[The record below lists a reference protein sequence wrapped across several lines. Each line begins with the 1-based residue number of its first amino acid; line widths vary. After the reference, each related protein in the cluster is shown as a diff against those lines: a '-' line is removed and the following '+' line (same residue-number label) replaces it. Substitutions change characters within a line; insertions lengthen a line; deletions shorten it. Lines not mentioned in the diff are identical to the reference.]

1 METKKKALGRGLE
14 QLFTNNVIDFDNFE
28 EKIVSDNKND
38 VTMIKLDEI
47 RSNPYQPRK
56 TFNEESL
63 RELAQSIKEYGV
75 VQPVIVKKSIKGYEL
90 VAGERRTKASR
101 LAGLTEIPAIIK
113 DFNDQEMMEIALIE
127 NIQREDLNPIE
138 EAKSTLNIIK
148 LRGFTQEEFAQKFGK
163 SRTYV
168 TNLLGLLNL
177 PDNIQK
183 MLINKELSTS
193 HARVLSKLESETQIN
208 ELANR
213 VVKENLNVREL
224 ESLVNS
230 VEVPKKNP
238 VVREEKNPKLHMYE
252 NIISDK
258 IGNKVKIKNNKLEIS
273 FNTIKDLERIMEIF
287 NISIG
292 DE

>member
-28 EKIVSDNKND
+28 REIVTDNKND
-38 VTMIKLDEI
+38 IVMLKLEEI

-63 RELAQSIKEYGV
+63 QELAMSIKEYGV

-90 VAGERRTKASR
+90 VAGERRTRASR
-101 LAGLTEIPAIIK
+101 IAGLTEIPAIIK

-148 LRGFTQEEFAQKFGK
+148 LRGLTQEEFALKFGK

-168 TNLLGLLNL
+168 TNLLGLLKL
-177 PDNIQK
+177 PEDVQK

-193 HARVLSKLESETQIN
+193 HARALSKLENESQII

-213 VVKENLNVREL
+213 IKKENLNVRDI
-224 ESLVNS
+224 ESIVNNIDI
-230 VEVPKKNP
+230 PKRNP
-238 VVREEKNPKLHMYE
+238 VSREEKEPKLHIYE
-252 NIISDK
+252 SVISDK

-273 FNTIKDLERIMEIF
+273 FNSIKDLERIMEIF